1 MSVYYNGKEMIEMK
15 CMEFVETPEE
25 FEEAYA
31 NPDNHLPSDGLTD

>member
-25 FEEAYA
+25 FEEAYSD
-31 NPDNHLPSDGLTD
+31 PSNHLPSDGLTD